1 MPSDD
6 FTVDA
11 LESLG
16 SRARTAIGWKFL
28 SQGMTYGVQIV
39 TGIVLARLL
48 MPKDFG
54 VLGMATMVT
63 GLVQIFQDLG
73 MGQALV
79 QRREVEQ
86 RHVAAAFWGTLVMGL
101 LLCGL
106 AALIAPYVGLFFK
119 EPRMVPVLRMV
130 ALTFVISPFGTIPY
144 AMLQRKMDFRTPFY
158 SGIAGALAYAAVGVT
173 MALQGYGYWS
183 LVGGLLASTF
193 ASVVALCL
201 ITRHLPPLVPSFS
214 GMSDLLSFGVGATGV
229 GIFSYI
235 AQQADYFVVG
245 RRLDSAA
252 LGLYTRAFTLV
263 HQPLGMVGNVL
274 SPVLFPMFARLRDDH
289 PRARAV
295 LSETLNAVSLLF
307 FPALGLCAVS
317 APELVPVVLGK
328 QWLGAVAPIQVLAIS
343 GMLRVL
349 INPSAMLAKGFGA
362 VYSQV
367 WRNAVYAGVLATAAY
382 VGTFWGIVGVA
393 WGVLF
398 STVVVWALNVHLL
411 YRCSGY
417 TLRSYVASMRGGTLC
432 ALAGAAAAAAVRNLA
447 VGRGL
452 PMGAT
457 LAVTLVGGLVAA
469 LLLGFLSPFPEVR
482 RTIGHLRRFAV
493 RHRQDNLS

>member
-1 MPSDD
+1 MQSDD

-16 SRARTAIGWKFL
+16 SRARTAIAWKFL

-79 QRREVEQ
+79 QRREVER
-86 RHVAAAFWGTLVMGL
+86 RHVSAAFWGTLVMGA

-106 AALIAPYVGLFFK
+106 AFLIAPYVGVFFK
-119 EPRMVPVLRMV
+119 EPRMVPVLRTV

-158 SGIAGALAYAAVGVT
+158 SGIAGALAYGAVGVT

-183 LVGGLLASTF
+183 LVGGLLSSTF
-193 ASVVALCL
+193 ASVLVLCV
-201 ITRHLPPLVPSFS
+201 ITRHLPPLVPNFN
-214 GMSDLLSFGVGATGV
+214 GMSELLNFGVGATGV

-263 HQPLGMVGNVL
+263 HQP
-274 SPVLFPMFARLRDDH
+274 
-289 PRARAV
+289 
-295 LSETLNAVSLLF
+295 
-307 FPALGLCAVS
+307 
-317 APELVPVVLGK
+317 
-328 QWLGAVAPIQVLAIS
+328 
-343 GMLRVL
+343 
-349 INPSAMLAKGFGA
+349 
-362 VYSQV
+362 
-367 WRNAVYAGVLATAAY
+367 
-382 VGTFWGIVGVA
+382 
-393 WGVLF
+393 
-398 STVVVWALNVHLL
+398 
-411 YRCSGY
+411 
-417 TLRSYVASMRGGTLC
+417 
-432 ALAGAAAAAAVRNLA
+432 
-447 VGRGL
+447 
-452 PMGAT
+452 
-457 LAVTLVGGLVAA
+457 
-469 LLLGFLSPFPEVR
+469 
-482 RTIGHLRRFAV
+482 
-493 RHRQDNLS
+493 